1 MEMRRWPLVCAL
13 LALLLAV
20 FASPATAATHTK
32 SFTYPVSV
40 DPFGVKQD
48 VTFDVDHPRVDG
60 FITRMSADV
69 VDADGKQVPIN
80 RIMLHHIVFQ
90 KLGVK
95 SSTCDTFTLFDGKTT
110 LPAGADSFMFA
121 GEERNEMVLP
131 PGYGYPIAKDDKWS
145 MVWMLMNH
153 RPQPD
158 PVFIRW
164 TVTYEDSE
172 QLTPVRPIWLDV
184 VNCNADPVYTVAGS
198 SKPKIHER
206 RYERSVPESGRV
218 VAVGGHVHGG
228 ANDLRVSQVDC
239 DDRVIHRSRPA
250 WGTPDHPFYK
260 VRPILHEPGP
270 LSMSRFVSGQGWP
283 ISKGQKLA
291 LTSRYDNTLPHT
303 RVMGIVI
310 AYLAP
315 DASVPEGC
323 APPPG
328 DVQVEQPAELAGTP
342 FRSKTPKFVVPLTGT
357 DEKGRAITI
366 SRPPGKTRDLKSGST
381 IKVGDFEFSTANAR
395 VTRGAKLNWK
405 FGPTTLHNV
414 TLANGPRGFSS
425 LNLNDGRV
433 YGYKFKVPGTY
444 RVFCGLHPVSMTQTV
459 TVR

>member
-1 MEMRRWPLVCAL
+1 MRRWPPVCAL
-13 LALLLAV
+13 VALLLAV
-20 FASPATAATHTK
+20 LATPAAAGMQTK
-32 SFTYPVSV
+32 SFTHPVSV
-40 DPFGVKQD
+40 DPFAVKQE
-48 VTFDVDHPRVDG
+48 VTFDVDHPRIDG

-69 VDADGKQVPIN
+69 VDAEGKQVPIN

-90 KLGVK
+90 KVGVQ
-95 SSTCDTFTLFDGKTT
+95 SSTCDNFTLFDGKAT
-110 LPAGADSFMFA
+110 LPARADSFMFA

-131 PGYGYPIAKDDKWS
+131 KGYGYPIAKDDTWS

-153 RPQPD
+153 RPKAD

-172 QLTPVRPIWLDV
+172 QLTPVKPIWLDV
-184 VNCNADPVYTVAGS
+184 VNCNADPVYTVAGDG
-198 SKPKIHER
+198 KTKVHER
-206 RYERSVPESGRV
+206 RYERAIPESGRIV
-218 VAVGGHVHGG
+218 SVGGHVHGG
-228 ANDLRVSQVDC
+228 ATDLRVSQVDC
-239 DDRVIHRSRPA
+239 DDRVIHTSKPA
-250 WGTPDHPFYK
+250 WGRPDHPFYK

-270 LSMSRFVSGQGWP
+270 LSMSRFVSGQGFP
-283 ISKGQKLA
+283 VSQGQRLR

-323 APPPG
+323 APPPS
-328 DVQVEQPAELAGTP
+328 DIQVEQPAELAGTP
-342 FRSKTPKFVVPLTGT
+342 FRTKTPKFVVPLTGT
-357 DEKGRAITI
+357 DAKGRAISI

-381 IKVGDFEFSTANAR
+381 IKVGDFEFTTANAR
-395 VTRGAKLNWK
+395 VKTGAKLNWK
-405 FGPTTLHNV
+405 FGPSTLHNV

>member
-1 MEMRRWPLVCAL
+1 MRRWPLAFGLVVL
-13 LALLLAV
+13 VLGL
-20 FASPATAATHTK
+20 TAASASAAIQTK
-32 SFTYPVSV
+32 SFTYPVEV
-40 DPFGVKQD
+40 DPFGVKQE
-48 VTFDVDHPRVDG
+48 VTFDVDHPKVDG
-60 FITRMSADV
+60 FITGMSADV

-90 KLGVK
+90 KLGVQ
-95 SSTCDTFTLFDGKTT
+95 SSTCDTFTLFDGRTT
-110 LPAGADSFMFA
+110 LPAQADSFYFA

-131 PGYGYPIAKDDKWS
+131 PGYGYPIGKNDKWS

-198 SKPKIHER
+198 RKPTVHER
-206 RYERSVPESGRV
+206 RYDRTVPESGRIV
-218 VAVGGHVHGG
+218 SVGGHVHGG
-228 ANDLRVSQVDC
+228 ATDLRLTQPDC
-239 DDRVIHRSRPA
+239 DNREIHRSRPA
-250 WGTPDHPFYK
+250 WGTPDHPFYN

-270 LSMSRFVSGQGWP
+270 LSMSRFVSGQGYP
-283 ISKGQKLA
+283 VSKGQRLR
-291 LTSRYDNTLPHT
+291 LNSRYDNTLPHT

-323 APPPG
+323 APPPA
-328 DVQVEQPAELAGTP
+328 DARDEQPAELAGTP
-342 FRSKTPKFVVPLTGT
+342 FRTKTPKFTVPLTGT
-357 DEKGRAITI
+357 DSRGRAISI
-366 SRPPGKTRDLKSGST
+366 SRPAGRTRDLRSGST
-381 IKVGDFEFSTANAR
+381 IRVGDFTFSTPNAR
-395 VTRGAKLNWK
+395 VKKGAKLNWK
-405 FGPTTLHNV
+405 FGPPTLHNV

>member
-1 MEMRRWPLVCAL
+1 MRRWPLACALSALL
-13 LALLLAV
+13 LALLAT
-20 FASPATAATHTK
+20 PAMGATQTK
-32 SFTYPVSV
+32 SFTHPVSV
-40 DPFGVKQD
+40 DPFGVKQEF
-48 VTFDVDHPRVDG
+48 TFDVDHPKVDG

-69 VDADGKQVPIN
+69 VDADGNPVPIN

-90 KLGVK
+90 KLGVQ
-95 SSTCDTFTLFDGKTT
+95 SSTCDKFTLFDDKTQ
-110 LPAGADSFMFA
+110 LPAQADSFMFS

-131 PGYGYPIAKDDKWS
+131 DGYGYPIAKDDKWS

-153 RPQPD
+153 RPQAD

-172 QLTPVRPIWLDV
+172 QLTPVKPIWLDV
-184 VNCNADPVYTVAGS
+184 VNCRADPVYTVAGDA
-198 SKPKIHER
+198 KTKIHER
-206 RYERSVPESGRV
+206 AYERAVPESGRI

-228 ANDLRVSQVDC
+228 ATDLKVSQVDC
-239 DDRVIHRSRPA
+239 NDRLIHRSQPA
-250 WGTPDHPFYK
+250 WGEPSHPFYK

-270 LSMSRFVSGQGWP
+270 LSMSRFVSAQGWP
-283 ISKGQKLA
+283 VSQGQRLK

-315 DASVPEGC
+315 DASVPAGC
-323 APPPG
+323 APAPT
-328 DVQVEQPAELAGTP
+328 DVKVEQPAELSGTP
-342 FRSKTPKFVVPLTGT
+342 FRTKTPKFVVPLTGT
-357 DEKGRAITI
+357 DEKGRAISI

-381 IKVGDFEFSTANAR
+381 IKVGDFDFSTANAR
-395 VTRGAKLNWK
+395 VKKGAKLNWK
-405 FGPTTLHNV
+405 FGPPTLHNV

-425 LNLNDGRV
+425 LNLNDNRV